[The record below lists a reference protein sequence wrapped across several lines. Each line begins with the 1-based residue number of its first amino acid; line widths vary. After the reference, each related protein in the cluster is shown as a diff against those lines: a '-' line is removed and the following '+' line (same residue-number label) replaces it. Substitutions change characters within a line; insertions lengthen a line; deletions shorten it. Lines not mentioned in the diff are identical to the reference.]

1 MQMRFARWQ
10 TIIILLA
17 AGAGAGMTES
27 AAQTKP
33 AQAGAAFP
41 TKPVRIVVPYSP
53 GGGLDFIAR
62 MVSQPLNER
71 WGVPIIVDNRPGA
84 SGMVGT
90 QIVAKAAPDGYTLA
104 MISVEFIT
112 APLVYKQSPYDTIK
126 DFTGVVQTAS
136 QSYLLVT
143 HPSVPAQSVRELV
156 ALSKTRPLNYTSS
169 GLGGM
174 GHLSGELLKRM
185 TGMEMLYVN
194 YKGTGPA
201 LADTLAGQVHVMVV
215 NPLPAVPHIKSGRLR
230 LLASTD
236 ARRIASM
243 PDVPTIAESGV
254 PGFSTNGWNGMIV
267 PAATPR
273 NVVRAINEAVAAIIK
288 SPYGTERILAGGAEP
303 AGSTPEQLSAMMRAD
318 HERWSEI
325 IRTTKIGT
333 E

>member
-1 MQMRFARWQ
+1 MKRLR
-10 TIIILLA
+10 LLSVISFSLTLC
-17 AGAGAGMTES
+17 AGGHQA
-27 AAQTKP
+27 AAQNKP
-33 AQAGAAFP
+33 GTAFP
-41 TKPVRIVVPYSP
+41 TKPVRIIVPYSP

-62 MVSQPLNER
+62 LLSQPLNER
-71 WGVPIIVDNRPGA
+71 WGVPVIVDNRPGA
-84 SGMVGT
+84 SGMVGSH
-90 QIVAKAAPDGYTLA
+90 IVAKAAPDGYTVA

-112 APLVYKQSPYDTIK
+112 APLVYRKSTYDTIK

-136 QSYLLVT
+136 QSYLLVV

-156 ALSKTRPLNYTSS
+156 AVSKTRQLNYTSS

-185 TGMEMLYVN
+185 TGMQMLYVN

-201 LADTLAGQVHVMVV
+201 LTDTLAGQVHVMVV

-236 ARRIASM
+236 ARRIGTM

-254 PGFSTNGWNGMIV
+254 PGFSTNGWNGILA
-267 PAATPR
+267 PAGTPR
-273 NVVRAINEAVAAIIK
+273 NIVSAFNEAVAAIIK
-288 SPYGTERILAGGAEP
+288 SPSGTDRIVAGGAEP
-303 AGSTPEQLSAMMRAD
+303 AGGTPEQLNAMMLAD
-318 HERWSEI
+318 HKHWSEI
-325 IRTTKIGT
+325 IQTMKIGA

>member
-1 MQMRFARWQ
+1 MMMKFARWQ
-10 TIIILLA
+10 AIIILLA
-17 AGAGAGMTES
+17 AGAGAGTPEAS
-27 AAQTKP
+27 AQTTP

-53 GGGLDFIAR
+53 GGGLDILAR

-84 SGMVGT
+84 SGIVGT

-104 MISVEFIT
+104 MISTEFIT
-112 APLVYKQSPYDTIK
+112 APLVYKQFPYDTIK

-136 QSYLLVT
+136 QSYLLVV

-185 TGMEMLYVN
+185 TGMQMLYVN

-236 ARRIASM
+236 AKRIASM

-254 PGFSTNGWNGMIV
+254 RGFSTNGWNGMIA
-267 PAATPR
+267 PAGTPK

-288 SPYGTERILAGGAEP
+288 SPYGAERILAGGAEP
-303 AGSTPEQLSAMMRAD
+303 AGSTPEELSAMMRAD
-318 HERWSEI
+318 HQRWSEI
-325 IRTTKIGT
+325 IRTLKIDG

>member
-1 MQMRFARWQ
+1 MIMCQCLLRAVLVFAA
-10 TIIILLA
+10 LS
-17 AGAGAGMTES
+17 GGMPDAT
-27 AAQTKP
+27 AQVRPGQSGTNY
-33 AQAGAAFP
+33 P
-41 TKPVRIVVPYSP
+41 TKPVRIVVPYAP
-53 GGGLDFIAR
+53 GGGLDILAR

-90 QIVAKAAPDGYTLA
+90 QIVSRAAPDGYTLA
-104 MISVEFIT
+104 MVSVEFIT
-112 APLVYKQSPYDTIK
+112 APLVYRQFPYDTIK

-185 TGMEMLYVN
+185 TGMQMLYVN

-201 LADTLAGQVHVMVV
+201 LADTLAGQVHVMIV
-215 NPLPAVPHIKSGRLR
+215 NPLPAVPHVKAGRLR

-236 ARRIASM
+236 AKRIASM

-267 PAATPR
+267 PAGTPR
-273 NVVRAINEAVAAIIK
+273 NVVRVINEAVAAIIK

-318 HERWSEI
+318 HQLWSEI
-325 IRTTKIGT
+325 IRTMKIGT

>member
-1 MQMRFARWQ
+1 MIHPRLPPA
-10 TIIILLA
+10 ILLSVA
-17 AGAGAGMTES
+17 LCTGMPD
-27 AAQTKP
+27 AVAQTKS
-33 AQAGAAFP
+33 GRSGSGFP
-41 TKPVRIVVPYSP
+41 TKPLRIIVPYSP
-53 GGGLDFIAR
+53 GGGLDFLAR
-62 MVSQPLNER
+62 LVSQPLNER
-71 WGVPIIVDNRPGA
+71 WGVPVIVDNRPGA
-84 SGMVGT
+84 SGMVGN

-104 MISVEFIT
+104 MNSVEFIT
-112 APLVYKQSPYDTIK
+112 APLVYRKSPYDTIK

-136 QSYLLVT
+136 QSYLLVV

-185 TGMEMLYVN
+185 TGIEMLYVN

-201 LADTLAGQVHVMVV
+201 LTDTLAGQVHIMFV

-236 ARRIASM
+236 ARRIALM

-254 PGFSTNGWNGMIV
+254 PGFSTNGWNGMLA
-267 PAATPR
+267 PAGTPR
-273 NVVRAINEAVAAIIK
+273 SVIRAINEAVAAIIK

-303 AGSTPEQLSAMMRAD
+303 AGGTPEQLNALMRDD
-318 HERWSEI
+318 HKRWSEI
-325 IRTTKIGT
+325 ISTMKIGA

>member
-1 MQMRFARWQ
+1 MNMKFARWQ
-10 TIIILLA
+10 AIIILFA
-17 AGAGAGMTES
+17 AGAGAVMTES

-33 AQAGAAFP
+33 AQSGAAFP

-84 SGMVGT
+84 SGIVGT

-104 MISVEFIT
+104 MVSVEFIT
-112 APLVYKQSPYDTIK
+112 APLVYKQFPYDTIK

-136 QSYLLVT
+136 QSYLLVV

-185 TGMEMLYVN
+185 TGMQMLYVN

-236 ARRIASM
+236 SKRIASM

-254 PGFSTNGWNGMIV
+254 RGFSTNGWNGMIV
-267 PAATPR
+267 PAGTPR
-273 NVVRAINEAVAAIIK
+273 NVVRTINEAVAAIIK
-288 SPYGTERILAGGAEP
+288 SPYGSERILVGGAEP
-303 AGSTPEQLSAMMRAD
+303 AGGTPEELSAMMRAD
-318 HERWSEI
+318 HQRWSEI
-325 IRTTKIGT
+325 IRTMKIDG

>member
-1 MQMRFARWQ
+1 MIMHQRLLPAILVFAALSGGIPDA
-10 TIIILLA
+10 T
-17 AGAGAGMTES
+17 
-27 AAQTKP
+27 AQVRPGQSGINYP
-33 AQAGAAFP
+33 A
-41 TKPVRIVVPYSP
+41 KPVRIVVPYAP
-53 GGGLDFIAR
+53 GGGLDILAR
-62 MVSQPLNER
+62 MLSQPLNER

-84 SGMVGT
+84 SGIVGT

-104 MISVEFIT
+104 MVSVEFIT
-112 APLVYKQSPYDTIK
+112 APLVYKQFPYDTIK

-136 QSYLLVT
+136 QSYLLVV

-156 ALSKTRPLNYTSS
+156 ALSKTRPLNFTSS

-185 TGMEMLYVN
+185 TGIEMLYVN

-201 LADTLAGQVHVMVV
+201 LADTLSGQVHVMVV

-236 ARRIASM
+236 AKRIASM

-254 PGFSTNGWNGMIV
+254 PGFSTNGWNGMIA
-267 PAATPR
+267 PAGTPR

-288 SPYGTERILAGGAEP
+288 SPYGSERILVGGAEP
-303 AGSTPEQLSAMMRAD
+303 AGGTPEQLSAMMRAD
-318 HERWSEI
+318 HKRWSEI
-325 IRTTKIGT
+325 IRTMKIGI

>member
-1 MQMRFARWQ
+1 MKRSHLQS
-10 TIIILLA
+10 IIILVSCALGIGSHDA
-17 AGAGAGMTES
+17 
-27 AAQTKP
+27 AAQGKS
-33 AQAGAAFP
+33 GVGFP
-41 TKPVRIVVPYSP
+41 TKPVRIIVPYAP

-62 MVSQPLNER
+62 LVSQPLNER
-71 WGVPIIVDNRPGA
+71 WGVPVIVDNRPGA
-84 SGMVGT
+84 SGMVGS
-90 QIVAKAAPDGYTLA
+90 QIVARATPDGYTLA

-126 DFTGVVQTAS
+126 DFTGIVQTAS
-136 QSYLLVT
+136 QSYLLVV

-156 ALSKTRPLNYTSS
+156 AVSKTRQLNYTSS

-185 TGMEMLYVN
+185 TGIQMLYVN

-201 LADTLAGQVHVMVV
+201 LTDTLSGQVHIMVV

-236 ARRIASM
+236 ARRIGTM

-254 PGFSTNGWNGMIV
+254 PGFSTNGWNALLA
-267 PAATPR
+267 PAGTPR

-288 SPYGTERILAGGAEP
+288 SPFGTERILAGGAEP
-303 AGSTPEQLSAMMRAD
+303 AGGTPEALNAMMRAD
-318 HERWSEI
+318 HKTWSEI
-325 IRTTKIGT
+325 VRNMKI
-333 E
+333 EAE